1 MFFTQGLKLAE
12 TSGSFLAGVV
22 LFLENEVD
30 ELKAAAEAAAQA
42 IQPVDAVASGES
54 GMTTWV
60 IIGVVVLAAVM
71 LAAVY
76 IMGRRNRARLA
87 EEEAA
92 DNPLFEDQYAV
103 SDDDIVIETQSSTAG
118 ADGGFEEVKDEDEE
132 HHAQPVL
139 EEIQEEEAE
148 PEIEE
153 PVLQEITD
161 KPEPQ
166 EPAPAADNE
175 NVIPLMKKSEQ
186 APADAVGKQA
196 EPDYDAGEEA
206 VRYAFA
212 ARQKGPMSFSKPKA
226 DKSRPDNVRKE
237 PPLEASKT
245 QAAPVMAAAG
255 DTEQPPDELAQEQHA
270 AMEPPREDLRE
281 ETREQQSGEMR
292 FMSASESRAHRDDD
306 GRDAHDSDYRPR
318 SYIAPTVLRE
328 DFNRLERLQAERLDI
343 LRDEI
348 SRQISSMKAD
358 QNNRFDIVVDAL
370 DRKLTKLTEV
380 RFEAPVDGDNSVAPM
395 LNEFTRQVNML
406 QSTLE
411 NQGQRIRAITQ
422 ILDDRL
428 GTVSHVYGEVRN
440 IGDRI
445 DQFTARLGEMEKSIS
460 ENTRLDMMSDVQL
473 SDVVRSSLPP
483 DSYEFKP
490 LLSNNHRADCIIRL
504 PHPPGT
510 IVVDTKFPLD
520 AYNALPS
527 RDEVQRDMHQARGA
541 EDSFRRAVLRHII
554 DVAERFIIPGET
566 ADSALMFVPTESIY
580 TTLHARFPDLIRDSF
595 RARVWIVS
603 PSTLMGTLQTLK
615 GVLRDTRAGEDASRK
630 AREEESLREE
640 MEELRTRA
648 STLARNFETTQSEL
662 RAILEATDK
671 VFSRQPKKAG
681 NGNGNGNGNGS
692 GTNGGHRRD
701 YLVNE
706 LYDRK
711 SEWPGREKPREE
723 EKRSSSLY
731 EEFSRRPDPLR

>member
-1 MFFTQGLKLAE
+1 MFFTQALKLTD
-12 TSGSFLAGVV
+12 TSGSFLAGII
-22 LFLENEVD
+22 LFLENTVD
-30 ELKAAAEAAAQA
+30 EEKAAYEQA
-42 IQPVDAVASGES
+42 MQATQAVDAVASGES

-60 IIGVVVLAAVM
+60 IIGAVVLMVVM

-76 IMGRRNRARLA
+76 VMGRRNRQRLA
-87 EEEAA
+87 EEESAE
-92 DNPLFEDQYAV
+92 NPLFEDQYAV
-103 SDDDIVIETQSSTAG
+103 SDDDIVIETQPGS
-118 ADGGFEEVKDEDEE
+118 GFEEITDDDEDE
-132 HHAQPVL
+132 HGP
-139 EEIQEEEAE
+139 E
-148 PEIEE
+148 PDLEE
-153 PVLQEITD
+153 PVLQEIKD
-161 KPEPQ
+161 EPEPEQ
-166 EPAPAADNE
+166 PDSVADNE

-186 APADAVGKQA
+186 APADAVGHHV
-196 EPDYDAGEEA
+196 ESDYDAGAEA

-212 ARQKGPMSFSKPKA
+212 ARQKGPMSFSKAPEEKKRETARQDPPMESAPAQASANDGDLPQSEKA
-226 DKSRPDNVRKE
+226 
-237 PPLEASKT
+237 A
-245 QAAPVMAAAG
+245 
-255 DTEQPPDELAQEQHA
+255 EQPA
-270 AMEPPREDLRE
+270 AMAPSREEPHEAPRE
-281 ETREQQSGEMR
+281 EQAGEMR
-292 FMSASESRAHRDDD
+292 FMPASESRSYRERNED
-306 GRDAHDSDYRPR
+306 HDSDYRPR

-328 DFNRLERLQAERLDI
+328 DFSRLERLQGERLDI

-370 DRKLTKLTEV
+370 DRKLTKLTEI
-380 RFEAPVDGDNSVAPM
+380 RFEAPAEGEGSTIAPM

-445 DQFTARLGEMEKSIS
+445 DQFTARLSEMEKSIS
-460 ENTRLDMMSDVQL
+460 ENTRIDMMSDVQL
-473 SDVVRSSLPP
+473 SDVIRSSLPP
-483 DSYEFKP
+483 DNYEFKP

-504 PHPPGT
+504 PHAPGT

-615 GVLRDTRAGEDASRK
+615 GVLRDARAGEDASRK
-630 AREEESLREE
+630 AREEETLREE
-640 MEELRTRA
+640 MEELRNRA

-671 VFSRQPKKAG
+671 VFSRQPKK

-692 GTNGGHRRD
+692 GSNGNHRRD

-711 SEWPGREKPREE
+711 SEWPGREKPRDD

>member
-12 TSGSFLAGVV
+12 TSGSFLAHYV
-22 LFLENEVD
+22 LFLENVVD
-30 ELKAAAEAAAQA
+30 EEKAAAEAAAQA
-42 IQPVDAVASGES
+42 IQPVDTVASGES

-60 IIGVVVLAAVM
+60 IIGILVLMAVM

-76 IMGRRNRARLA
+76 IMGKRNRQRLA

-103 SDDDIVIETQSSTAG
+103 SDDDIVIETQSA
-118 ADGGFEEVKDEDEE
+118 GGFEEITDEDEE
-132 HHAQPVL
+132 EHEAQPVL
-139 EEIQEEEAE
+139 EEVQEEEAE
-148 PEIEE
+148 PEHEE
-153 PVLQEITD
+153 PVLEVIENEPDQNETEQIETG
-161 KPEPQ
+161 PEKA
-166 EPAPAADNE
+166 APVADNE

-196 EPDYDAGEEA
+196 ETDYDAGEEA

-212 ARQKGPMSFSKPKA
+212 ARQKGPMSFSKTKEES
-226 DKSRPDNVRKE
+226 KRTE
-237 PPLEASKT
+237 PPLEST
-245 QAAPVMAAAG
+245 QAGAAPVMAAG
-255 DTEQPPDELAQEQHA
+255 DDNSTHESDQPAEQPA
-270 AMEPPREDLRE
+270 AMDSPSEEPRE
-281 ETREQQSGEMR
+281 EQAGEMR
-292 FMSASESRAHRDDD
+292 FMPASESRSYRDDD
-306 GRDAHDSDYRPR
+306 RDDDYSRPR

-328 DFNRLERLQAERLDI
+328 DFNRLERIQSERLDI

-348 SRQISSMKAD
+348 SRQIASMKAD

-380 RFEAPVDGDNSVAPM
+380 RFEAPAEGESTIAPM

-520 AYNALPS
+520 AYNTLPS

-671 VFSRQPKKAG
+671 VFSRQPKK
-681 NGNGNGNGNGS
+681 NGNGNGNGS
-692 GTNGGHRRD
+692 GNNGGHRRD

-711 SEWPGREKPREE
+711 SEWPGQEKPREE